1 MFDMPKRIVVHKS
14 ARKLELYDDD
24 RIVIAS
30 GVALGSCPEG
40 SKLAEGDGR
49 TPEGEY
55 FVCAVNPDSRYHL
68 SLCLSY
74 PSAGDAK
81 RGLAEG
87 TISDRQYAEIVAAAD
102 AEAMPPQHTA
112 LGGEIYIHGG
122 GTDSDWTRGCIAL
135 RDDEMRMLF
144 DACKKGTPVTI
155 LP

>member
-1 MFDMPKRIVVHKS
+1 
-14 ARKLELYDDD
+14 
-24 RIVIAS
+24 
-30 GVALGSCPEG
+30 
-40 SKLAEGDGR
+40 
-49 TPEGEY
+49 
-55 FVCAVNPDSRYHL
+55 VNPDSRYHL